1 MPKSF
6 TSSSCLDTT
15 TLWLGNSSRP
25 APSPPT
31 TASHISPDSTA
42 PPPPP
47 ANAARL
53 WRHQQQLTA
62 MDAGHGVASAWISPC
77 EYWRSLGSTGALAGG
92 RRELI
97 LPNAKGDPKAAP

>member
-15 TLWLGNSSRP
+15 TSWLGNRSRP

-42 PPPPP
+42 PLPPP

-62 MDAGHGVASAWISPC
+62 TDAGHGFAGFRRIIVTVTVYAH
-77 EYWRSLGSTGALAGG
+77 LGIQCPQSGHFHPTT
-92 RRELI
+92 
-97 LPNAKGDPKAAP
+97 